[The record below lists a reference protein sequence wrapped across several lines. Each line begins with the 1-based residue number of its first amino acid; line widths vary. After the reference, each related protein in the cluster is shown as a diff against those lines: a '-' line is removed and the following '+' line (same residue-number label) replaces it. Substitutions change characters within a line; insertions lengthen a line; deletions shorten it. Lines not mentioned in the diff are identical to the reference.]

1 MELTITDK
9 IAVMELGPNVIG
21 PNVIGPNVIG
31 PKKSPY
37 PTLCLNMIVKNESK
51 ILIRMFDAVIDIIDC
66 YCICDTG
73 STDNTPDLITDY
85 FLTKGIPGKIV
96 HEPFKNFSH
105 NRNVA
110 LWACKGM
117 SDYVLL
123 LDADMILKI
132 SEKFDKKVLT
142 QDYYHI
148 FQGNEAF
155 YYQNVRIVRNNGL
168 YAYVGV
174 THEYVN
180 TPAGSRGGKVF
191 DKKVIFI
198 HDIGD
203 GGAKSDKFKRDIRLL
218 EKGLEDEPANTRY
231 YFYLGNSYRD
241 YGDGEKAMTTYLK
254 LLNMNGWPQEKFCAC
269 LSIGDI
275 YHEKGEL
282 VNAAKYWLKASEYDN
297 ERIEG
302 VVKAALYYRLTGENV
317 VVNILYNK
325 YKGYK
330 RGLAEGK
337 LFVDQEKY
345 WDVLEYQNS
354 ISAYYAND
362 KESGYD
368 CCKQILLNGLMGT
381 ELLQSTM
388 DNMRFYKDFLV
399 KDTTPER
406 EKLFKK
412 VDALLDTLLKDNTN
426 KNKNKDKNKDEIW
439 CLLNTNNVNPAE
451 EQPLSLILPDK
462 KETKL
467 SLEEVYQELK
477 HCRIT
482 GQHVKAMEM
491 YTMIDKEDTRYQ
503 DYEWQLEY
511 DFSVFA
517 YYNGIRNIN
526 DQVVTIFNKCKD
538 ASIIAS
544 VLSNMKFYKD
554 ILTPQ
559 ETLDFSHTLIHTING
574 VEYTFH
580 SSSSCIIPNPNSC
593 NGYILNVRFVNYL
606 IDEAGCYH
614 GCTPH
619 IITLNKCI
627 ELTKE
632 FQVIRETLLDID
644 YVDRR
649 YIGVEDMRIF
659 KDSTGDIKFI
669 GSGYHQNNTIGI
681 VQGMYNIKMNDRDR
695 IVLKSEDIKPA
706 FNINSTCEKNWVY
719 VTYKGETRVIYSW
732 YPLKIGICN
741 NSGDLLDIIEEKPMP
756 LFFNHVRG
764 STCGFTYTNEVKQMN
779 EVYQSQVYQSQV
791 WFVVHIVS
799 HEAPRHY
806 YHILVVF
813 DEELSLK
820 RYSAPF
826 KFEEDS
832 IEYCLGLVVEKER
845 VIMTYSTWDR
855 TSKIGIYNKKYIEGL
870 LTYSYE

>member
-21 PNVIGPNVIG
+21 PNVIETNVIG

-241 YGDGEKAMTTYLK
+241 YGDGEKAITTYLK

-282 VNAAKYWLKASEYDN
+282 VNAAKYWLKTSEYDN

-317 VVNILYNK
+317 VVNLLYNK

-381 ELLQSTM
+381 ELLQSTL

-412 VDALLDTLLKDNTN
+412 VDALLDTLSKDNTN
-426 KNKNKDKNKDEIW
+426 KDKHKDKNKNKNKDEIW

-477 HCRIT
+477 HCRII

-511 DFSVFA
+511 EFSVFA

-526 DQVVTIFNKCKD
+526 DQVVTIFDKCKD

-614 GCTPH
+614 DCTPH

-649 YIGVEDMRIF
+649 YIGVEDVRIF
-659 KDSTGDIKFI
+659 TVPSGDIQFI
-669 GSGYHQNNTIGI
+669 GTGYHQNNTIGVVNGKYI
-681 VQGMYNIKMNDRDR
+681 TDKSSKTKLNATEIKVN
-695 IVLKSEDIKPA
+695 
-706 FNINSTCEKNWVY
+706 FNTDSICEKNWVY
-719 VTYKGETRVIYSW
+719 VTYKGETHVIYSW
-732 YPLKIGICN
+732 FPLTICKFN
-741 NSGDLLDIIEEKPMP
+741 NDNPLLELVEEKPMP
-756 LFFNHVRG
+756 PLFKYVRG
-764 STCGFTYTNEVKQMN
+764 STCGFAYINEMKHSEM
-779 EVYQSQVYQSQV
+779 

-799 HEAPRHY
+799 YESPRHY
-806 YHILVVF
+806 YHMLVVF
-813 DEELSLK
+813 DEHLK
-820 RYSAPF
+820 LTRYSAPF
-826 KFEEDS
+826 KFTDQP

-870 LTYSYE
+870 LTYT